1 MEHRPERNFSDP
13 MAQPFYFPGDEHGV
27 LLIHGF
33 TGSCAHM
40 RLLGEHLR
48 DQGFTVRGINLPGH
62 GSRPEDMA
70 KCTWKDWLQAA
81 KMAAAEMQDQCKYV
95 SVSGLSMGGV
105 LTLLL
110 AEQMHLT
117 AAAPISAPMAVQNRA
132 MPFARI
138 GSLFIKTT
146 YWKGDDARAAM
157 LDQRYDYGYTCFP
170 TRTAA
175 DLSKLIHM
183 ARQNLYAV
191 TCPVLAVQS
200 HADETIS
207 ADSAEV
213 IVDGVS
219 SQRKGVL
226 YLEEVPHVCTISKE
240 HQHIA
245 NAIGEL
251 FRKAEK
257 EAK

>member
-95 SVSGLSMGGV
+95 SV
-105 LTLLL
+105 
-110 AEQMHLT
+110 
-117 AAAPISAPMAVQNRA
+117 
-132 MPFARI
+132 
-138 GSLFIKTT
+138 
-146 YWKGDDARAAM
+146 
-157 LDQRYDYGYTCFP
+157 
-170 TRTAA
+170 
-175 DLSKLIHM
+175 
-183 ARQNLYAV
+183 
-191 TCPVLAVQS
+191 
-200 HADETIS
+200 
-207 ADSAEV
+207 
-213 IVDGVS
+213 
-219 SQRKGVL
+219 
-226 YLEEVPHVCTISKE
+226 
-240 HQHIA
+240 
-245 NAIGEL
+245 
-251 FRKAEK
+251 
-257 EAK
+257 

>member
-13 MAQPFYFPGDEHGV
+13 MAQPFYFPGGEHGV

-183 ARQNLYAV
+183 ARQNLV
-191 TCPVLAVQS
+191 RCHLPHS
-200 HADETIS
+200 GGTIPC
-207 ADSAEV
+207 
-213 IVDGVS
+213 GRNHLRR
-219 SQRKGVL
+219 QRRG
-226 YLEEVPHVCTISKE
+226 HC
-240 HQHIA
+240 
-245 NAIGEL
+245 GW
-251 FRKAEK
+251 RKQPA
-257 EAK
+257 